1 MKIGKFRIID
11 SFKITGRGLVARG
24 EIIEGIVKVGSFA
37 TIRINSQNI
46 VLHIRGVEAIDNIS
60 TKESWVGLIL
70 ISNNEDEQKNIQ
82 NIKLEEQL
90 VDIFDNN

>member
-46 VLHIRGVEAIDNIS
+46 VLHIGGVEAIDNIS

-70 ISNNEDEQKNIQ
+70 IANNKDEQKNLQ
-82 NIKLEEQL
+82 NVKLEEQL

>member
-46 VLHIRGVEAIDNIS
+46 VLYIGGVEAIDNLS

-70 ISNNEDEQKNIQ
+70 ISNNKDEQKNIQ

-90 VDIFDNN
+90 VDIFDNY

>member
-37 TIRINSQNI
+37 TIRINSQDI
-46 VLHIRGVEAIDNIS
+46 VLHIRGVEYIDNIS
-60 TKESWVGLIL
+60 TKQSWVGLIL

-82 NIKLEEQL
+82 NIKLEEQI
-90 VDIFDNN
+90 VDIFDNT